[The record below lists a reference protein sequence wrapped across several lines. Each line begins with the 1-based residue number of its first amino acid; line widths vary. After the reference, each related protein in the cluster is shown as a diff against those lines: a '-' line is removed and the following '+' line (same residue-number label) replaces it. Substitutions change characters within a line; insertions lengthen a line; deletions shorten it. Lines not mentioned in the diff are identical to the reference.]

1 MSIKDSLRRP
11 SNHSSKH
18 LRSCCSWC
26 RGGGDEET
34 LSDYEKAE
42 ETIFH
47 AVEDVEKAIVHAIE
61 DEVDTVFPPPEHK
74 TEEENEAGPKKQKKK
89 VATKE

>member
-1 MSIKDSLRRP
+1 LFLVR
-11 SNHSSKH
+11 
-18 LRSCCSWC
+18 

-34 LSDYEKAE
+34 HTDYEKAKE
-42 ETIFH
+42 KIFH

-74 TEEENEAGPKKQKKK
+74 TEEKEAGTKKQKKK
-89 VATKE
+89 VAKKE